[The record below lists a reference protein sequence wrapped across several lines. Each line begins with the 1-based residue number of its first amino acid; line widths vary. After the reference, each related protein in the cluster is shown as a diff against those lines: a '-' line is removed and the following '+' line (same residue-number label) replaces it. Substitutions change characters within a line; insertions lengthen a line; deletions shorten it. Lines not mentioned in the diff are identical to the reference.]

1 MVDNTNSTSS
11 AATLIEQLKAYQQ
24 NLASVDITVSK
35 GRQQGIIHVRDGEVL
50 SAHIGI
56 LHGNGAILS
65 LVQMRGTGIS
75 TVHTQTVVQKTV
87 FITIDQ
93 IDHFLTTQKAT
104 PSPSA
109 DLDEEKLL
117 KEAQDLFFR
126 FHYKEAVDRL
136 VTILRHN
143 RFFYP
148 AWLWQSR
155 ILTRQD
161 YISRAIDEAYRW
173 GNHDQDVWREA
184 RKMRPQLTA
193 SETQVKRCIFCW
205 SILQSGSSCPHC
217 KAIFSISAMQ
227 PPQDLKQDD
236 IRFALT
242 CFDQAQQTD
251 QRNSRTAF
259 ALALGYFNLRELPK
273 ALAHL
278 ENAVRLSPATPL
290 YSKSLALLR
299 SIIKVEEARQEP
311 VQAPPPS
318 APQPAAVAPPVTHS
332 DTPTILMVEDSMTSR
347 KVLSM
352 LLKRYDYQLLEAAS
366 GAEALKVAAANHP
379 SLVLLDVMLPD
390 TNGHDLLAELRNFEH
405 LREVPVIMLTGRHDV
420 RDRLK
425 GIQGGA
431 QEYITK
437 PFNPQKLTELVQS
450 YVKSTTG
457 KTTDV
462 HKKPEPSSPS
472 VQQKSP
478 ATTATVNRWA
488 TPPAKTP
495 APGAAIAPAEPPK
508 PPPPGSKSIFVIED
522 SRTSRKVIAMLLSRN
537 GYHIY
542 EASSGQQALTLAPSI
557 QPDLVL
563 LDVMLPDMTGY
574 TILPQLKQI
583 PHFAELPF
591 IMLTGNKKATDRLK
605 GMLAGSNEYLTKPF
619 DPQKLL
625 SVISNYL

>member
-1 MVDNTNSTSS
+1 MVDHDNSPMPS
-11 AATLIEQLKAYQQ
+11 AMLIEQLKSCQH
-24 NLASVDITVSK
+24 NLESVDITVSK
-35 GRQQGIIHVRDGEVL
+35 GRHQGIIHVRDGVVL

-65 LVQMRGTGIS
+65 IVQMQGAEIN
-75 TVHTQTVVQKTV
+75 TVPTQTAVQKTV
-87 FITIDQ
+87 FINMDQ
-93 IDHFLTTQKAT
+93 IDRFLKTQKVTSGPAV
-104 PSPSA
+104 
-109 DLDEEKLL
+109 DIDEEKLL
-117 KEAQDLFFR
+117 EEAKNLFFR

-193 SETQVKRCIFCW
+193 SDTQVKRCIFCW

-217 KAIFSISAMQ
+217 KATFSISAMQ
-227 PPQDLKQDD
+227 SPGDLKQDE

-242 CFDQAQQTD
+242 CFDQARQSD
-251 QRNSRTAF
+251 PRNSRTAF
-259 ALALGYFNLRELPK
+259 ALALGYFNLKEQHK
-273 ALAHL
+273 ALGYL
-278 ENAVRLSPATPL
+278 ESAVQLSPKIPL
-290 YSKSLALLR
+290 YTKSLSRLR
-299 SIIKVEEARQEP
+299 SITKADDIRQHSQQP
-311 VQAPPPS
+311 APVVQATPITLPIDSP
-318 APQPAAVAPPVTHS
+318 TN
-332 DTPTILMVEDSMTSR
+332 PTILMIEDSMTSR

-352 LLKRYDYQLLEAAS
+352 LLKRHDYQLLEAAS
-366 GAEALKVAAANHP
+366 GAEALKVAASSRPN
-379 SLVLLDVMLPD
+379 LVLLDVMLPD
-390 TNGHDLLAELRNFEH
+390 TNGHDLLTELRNFEH
-405 LREVPVIMLTGRHDV
+405 LREAPVIMLTGRHDA

-450 YVKSTTG
+450 YVKAVPD
-457 KTTDV
+457 KTAVAQNDTIT
-462 HKKPEPSSPS
+462 PPPPAT
-472 VQQKSP
+472 QQEVSA
-478 ATTATVNRWA
+478 ATTAISRLA
-488 TPPAKTP
+488 TSPVK
-495 APGAAIAPAEPPK
+495 APTSGAITPAEPPQA
-508 PPPPGSKSIFVIED
+508 PPPGSKSIFIIED
-522 SRTSRKVIAMLLSRN
+522 SRTSRKVLAMLLSRN
-537 GYHIY
+537 GYHLY
-542 EASSGQQALTLAPSI
+542 EASSGQEALTLAPSI
-557 QPDLVL
+557 KPDLVL

-574 TILPQLKQI
+574 TILPQLKQLS
-583 PHFAELPF
+583 HYADLPF

>member
-1 MVDNTNSTSS
+1 MVDNDNNPVQS
-11 AATLIEQLKAYQQ
+11 ALLIEQLKSYQH
-24 NLASVDITVSK
+24 NLESVDITVSK
-35 GRQQGIIHVRDGEVL
+35 GRHQGIIHVRDGEVL

-65 LVQMRGTGIS
+65 IVQIQGAEINS
-75 TVHTQTVVQKTV
+75 VPTQSAVQKTV

-93 IDHFLTTQKAT
+93 IDRFLKTQRTTSHPAE
-104 PSPSA
+104 

-117 KEAQDLFFR
+117 EEAKSLFFR

-136 VTILRHN
+136 VAILRHN

-184 RKMRPQLTA
+184 RKMRPQLTT
-193 SETQVKRCIFCW
+193 SDTQVKRCIFCW
-205 SILQSGSSCPHC
+205 SILQAGSSCSHC
-217 KAIFSISAMQ
+217 KASFSISAMQ
-227 PPQDLKQDD
+227 PSKDLKQDE

-242 CFDQAQQTD
+242 CFDQAQRSD
-251 QRNSRTAF
+251 PRNSRTAF
-259 ALALGYFNLRELPK
+259 ALALGHFNLKEHHK
-273 ALAHL
+273 ALGYL
-278 ENAVRLSPATPL
+278 ESAVQLSPKIPL
-290 YSKSLALLR
+290 YSKSLSLLR
-299 SIIKVEEARQEP
+299 SIIKAEELRQQP
-311 VQAPPPS
+311 VVS
-318 APQPAAVAPPVTHS
+318 TPAVQTMPAELPVDSSTN
-332 DTPTILMVEDSMTSR
+332 PTILMVEDSMTSR

-352 LLKRYDYQLLEAAS
+352 LLKRHNYTLLEAAS
-366 GAEALKVAAANHP
+366 GAEAIKAAASSRP
-379 SLVLLDVMLPD
+379 CLVLLDVMLPD

-450 YVKSTTG
+450 YVKSATEKQTVTQKKSTPPSPPISQK
-457 KTTDV
+457 KTKTA
-462 HKKPEPSSPS
+462 
-472 VQQKSP
+472 
-478 ATTATVNRWA
+478 ATAVNRWA
-488 TPPAKTP
+488 TSPVKAP
-495 APGAAIAPAEPPK
+495 APEAAKAPSEPPK
-508 PPPPGSKSIFVIED
+508 APPPGSKSIFIIED
-522 SRTSRKVIAMLLSRN
+522 SRTSRKVLAMLLSRN
-537 GYHIY
+537 GYHLY
-542 EASSGQQALTLAPSI
+542 EASSGQEALTLAPSI

-574 TILPQLKQI
+574 TILPQLKQL
-583 PHFAELPF
+583 PHFANLPF